1 MIDAIANKV
10 TLLIKN
16 NSSFSDEDNLA
27 KINYGFQVL
36 FGEALK
42 IIIIIAI
49 FSLLG
54 SLKHLLFSM
63 CILFTTRPFMG
74 GYHAKNFTS
83 CLIAS
88 IMYFAITT
96 ILGPKI
102 PLLPLWIYYVISAV
116 LFLIVYVKAPFPNRI
131 RPRKNEKRRQ
141 ASRKRAIFSVISW
154 FIILLFLINKSVF
167 LNCGFLTLILQTI
180 QIFFIKEGV

>member
-1 MIDAIANKV
+1 MIDTIADKV

-16 NSSFSDEDNLA
+16 NSSFRDEDDLA
-27 KINYGFQVL
+27 KINYGFQVI
-36 FGEALK
+36 FGETLK
-42 IIIIIAI
+42 MIIIIAI

-74 GYHAKNFTS
+74 GYHSKNFTR

-88 IMYFAITT
+88 TAYFAINT
-96 ILGPKI
+96 ILGPRS
-102 PLLPLWIYYVISAV
+102 PLFPLWVYYIISVI
-116 LFLIVYVKAPFPNRI
+116 LLLIVYVKAPFPNRI

-141 ASRKRAIFSVISW
+141 ASRKRALFSVISW
-154 FIILLFLINKSVF
+154 FIILLFFINKAVY
-167 LNCGFLTLILQTI
+167 LNCGFLTLIFQTV